1 MSFADLI
8 PLMPLMILAAT
19 PIAVMLA
26 VAVYRSHLITVVLT
40 GIGLAAAFISLP
52 MTSFAGSDQVTQLLI
67 VDGFVRFYIGLLI
80 GAGFATV
87 LLSYGYF
94 QSYEGHCEEYYILML
109 LALLGSAV
117 IVASSHFASFFL
129 GLEILSISLYAL
141 IAYPRLKE
149 ISVEAGL
156 KYLVLAATSAAFLV
170 FGMALIYADLGT
182 MELTRPASF
191 IFSIPAEGRSLLVMT
206 GLIMLLVGIGF
217 KLAVVPF
224 HLWTPDVYQ
233 GAPVPVTAFVATV
246 SKGSLVGLIVR
257 FFAQV
262 DMAAAG
268 SLFVVLTVIVVASM
282 IFGNILALLQKNVKR
297 ILAYSSIA
305 HLGYLLVAFLVGGS
319 MGPTAVT
326 FYLIA
331 YFVMTLGAFG
341 VITVLSQPQREA
353 EHIDDYRGLFWH
365 RPWLAGTFTAMLL
378 SLAGIPLTVGFIGKF
393 YLVVAG
399 VSASFW
405 LLVIVLVLTSGIGL
419 FYYLRVVV
427 SIFRQPLEQPVVVT
441 TRPAVLS
448 SGNIVLAILT
458 ILLVGLGVAPA
469 PLMRLILMMVG

>member
-8 PLMPLMILAAT
+8 ALMPLIILAIT
-19 PIAVMLA
+19 PIAVMLV
-26 VAVYRSHLITVVLT
+26 VAVHRSHSITAVLT
-40 GIGLAAAFISLP
+40 AIGLAGALISLP
-52 MTSFAGSDQVTQLLI
+52 LTSSPETGQVTMLLI
-67 VDGFVRFYIGLLI
+67 VDGFARFYIGLLVA
-80 GAGFATV
+80 AGFVAV
-87 LLSYGYF
+87 LLSYGYL
-94 QSYEGHCEEYYILML
+94 QTYEGHCEEYYILML
-109 LALLGSAV
+109 LAVLGSAV

-141 IAYPRLKE
+141 IAYPRLKAMD
-149 ISVEAGL
+149 IEAGL

-170 FGMALIYADLGT
+170 FGMALIYAALGT
-182 MELTRPASF
+182 MELTRPATF
-191 IFSIPAEGRSLLVMT
+191 IYSAAAESPSLLLMT

-233 GAPVPVTAFVATV
+233 GAPAPVTAFVATV

-257 FFAQV
+257 LFGQV
-262 DMAAAG
+262 DIAALG
-268 SLFVVLTVIVVASM
+268 SLFTVFTVIVVSSM

-297 ILAYSSIA
+297 LLAYSSIA
-305 HLGYLLVAFLVGGS
+305 HLGYLLVAFLAGGS
-319 MGPTAVT
+319 IGPTAVT

-341 VITVLSQPQREA
+341 VITVLSGPQKEA
-353 EHIDDYRGLFWH
+353 EYIDDYRGLFWR
-365 RPWLAGTFTAMLL
+365 RPWLGGTFTAMLL

-405 LLVIVLVLTSGIGL
+405 LLVIVLVMTSGIGL

-427 SIFRQPLEQPVVVT
+427 AIFARPPQTNTPKVTLPLAGELT
-441 TRPAVLS
+441 
-448 SGNIVLAILT
+448 LAGLT
-458 ILLVGLGVAPA
+458 VMLVGIGLLPS
-469 PLMRLILMMVG
+469 PLLEIIRNMIA

>member
-1 MSFADLI
+1 MSLADLT

-19 PIAVMLA
+19 PIAVMLV
-26 VAVYRSHLITVVLT
+26 VAVHRSHSITALLT
-40 GIGLAAAFISLP
+40 GIGLAGAFISLP
-52 MTSFAGSDQVTQLLI
+52 MTSSPETGQVTILLI
-67 VDGFVRFYIGLLI
+67 VDGFARFYIGLLI
-80 GAGFATV
+80 AAGLAAV
-87 LLSYGYF
+87 LLSYGYL
-94 QSYEGHCEEYYILML
+94 QTYEGYREEYYILML
-109 LALLGSAV
+109 LAVLGSAV

-141 IAYPRLKE
+141 IAYPHLKAVG
-149 ISVEAGL
+149 IEAGL

-170 FGMALIYADLGT
+170 FGMALIYAALGT
-182 MELTRPASF
+182 MELPPPATLIYST
-191 IFSIPAEGRSLLVMT
+191 SADSGGLPVMI

-233 GAPVPVTAFVATV
+233 GAPAPVTAFVATV

-257 FFAQV
+257 FFGQINIAGH
-262 DMAAAG
+262 G
-268 SLFVVLTVIVVASM
+268 SLFTVFTVIVVSSM
-282 IFGNILALLQKNVKR
+282 VFGNILALLQNNIKR
-297 ILAYSSIA
+297 LLAYSSIA
-305 HLGYLLVAFLVGGS
+305 HLGYLLVAFLAGGS
-319 MGPTAVT
+319 IGSTAVT

-341 VITVLSQPQREA
+341 VITVLSRPQNEA
-353 EHIDDYRGLFWH
+353 EHIDDYRGLFWQ
-365 RPWLAGTFTAMLL
+365 RPWLGGTFTAMLL

-405 LLVIVLVLTSGIGL
+405 LLVIVLLMTSGIGL

-427 SIFRQPLEQPVVVT
+427 AIFARPSQAITPPVT
-441 TRPAVLS
+441 LPMTAGLT
-448 SGNIVLAILT
+448 LAGLT
-458 ILLVGLGVAPA
+458 VMLVGIGLLPT
-469 PLMRLILMMVG
+469 PLLEIIRNMLN

>member
-8 PLMPLMILAAT
+8 ALMPLMILAIT
-19 PIAVMLA
+19 PIAVMLV
-26 VAVYRSHLITVVLT
+26 VAVHRSHSITAVLT
-40 GIGLAAAFISLP
+40 AIGLAGALISLP
-52 MTSFAGSDQVTQLLI
+52 LTSSPETGQVTMLLI
-67 VDGFVRFYIGLLI
+67 VDGFARFYIGLLVA
-80 GAGFATV
+80 AGFVAV
-87 LLSYGYF
+87 LLSYGYL
-94 QSYEGHCEEYYILML
+94 QTYEGHCEEYYILML
-109 LALLGSAV
+109 LAVLGSAV
-117 IVASSHFASFFL
+117 IVTSSHFASFFL

-141 IAYPRLKE
+141 IAYPRLKAKD
-149 ISVEAGL
+149 IEAGL

-170 FGMALIYADLGT
+170 FGMALIYAALGT
-182 MELTRPASF
+182 MELTRPATF
-191 IFSIPAEGRSLLVMT
+191 IYNAAAESRSLPLMT

-233 GAPVPVTAFVATV
+233 GAPAPVTAFVATV

-257 FFAQV
+257 LFGQV
-262 DMAAAG
+262 DIAALG
-268 SLFVVLTVIVVASM
+268 SLFTVFTVIVVSSM

-297 ILAYSSIA
+297 LLAYSSIA
-305 HLGYLLVAFLVGGS
+305 HLGYLLVAFLAGGS
-319 MGPTAVT
+319 IGPTAVT

-341 VITVLSQPQREA
+341 VITVLSGPQKEA
-353 EHIDDYRGLFWH
+353 EYIDDYRGLFWR
-365 RPWLAGTFTAMLL
+365 RPWLGGTFTAMLM

-405 LLVIVLVLTSGIGL
+405 LLVIVLVMTSGIGL

-427 SIFRQPLEQPVVVT
+427 AIFARPPQTNTPKVTLPLAGELT
-441 TRPAVLS
+441 
-448 SGNIVLAILT
+448 LAGLT
-458 ILLVGLGVAPA
+458 VMLVGIGLLPS
-469 PLMRLILMMVG
+469 PLLEIIRNMIA

>member
-1 MSFADLI
+1 MSFTDLI

-19 PIAVMLA
+19 PIVVMLT
-26 VAVYRSHLITVVLT
+26 VGVYRSHLITAVLT
-40 GIGLAAAFISLP
+40 CIGLAAAFISLP
-52 MTSFAGSDQVTQLLI
+52 MTSSAGSGQVTQLLI
-67 VDGFVRFYIGLLI
+67 VDGFARFYMGLLI
-80 GAGFATV
+80 ATGFGAV
-87 LLSYGYF
+87 LLSYGYLRI
-94 QSYEGHCEEYYILML
+94 YEGHSEEYYILML

-141 IAYPRLKE
+141 IAYPRLKA
-149 ISVEAGL
+149 ISIEAGL
-156 KYLVLAATSAAFLV
+156 KYLVLAATSAAFLI

-182 MELTRPASF
+182 MELTLPATF
-191 IFSIPAEGRSLLVMT
+191 IYSTPAAGRSLLATT

-233 GAPVPVTAFVATV
+233 GAPAPVTAFVATV

-262 DMAAAG
+262 DMTAAG
-268 SLFVVLTVIVVASM
+268 SLFTVLTVIVVASM
-282 IFGNILALLQKNVKR
+282 IFGNILALLQNNVKR

-319 MGPTAVT
+319 LGTAAVT

-341 VITVLSQPQREA
+341 VITLLSGPQKEA

-365 RPWLAGTFTAMLL
+365 RPWLGGIFTAMLL

-399 VSASFW
+399 VSASYW
-405 LLVIVLVLTSGIGL
+405 LLVVVLVMTSGIGL

-427 SIFRQPLEQPVVVT
+427 SIFRQPSAQAVVAT
-441 TRPAVLS
+441 DPAGVS
-448 SGNIVLAILT
+448 ISGNLVLAALT

-469 PLMRLILMMVG
+469 ALIRLIGVMVG

>member
-1 MSFADLI
+1 MNFADLI

-19 PIAVMLA
+19 PIAVMLV
-26 VAVYRSHLITVVLT
+26 VAFYRSHSITALLS
-40 GIGLAAAFISLP
+40 GIGLAGAFISLP
-52 MTSFAGSDQVTQLLI
+52 LTASLETGQVTMLLI
-67 VDGFVRFYIGLLI
+67 VDGFARFYIGLLVA
-80 GAGFATV
+80 AGFAAV
-87 LLSYGYF
+87 LLSYGYL
-94 QSYEGHCEEYYILML
+94 QTYEDHCEEYYILML
-109 LALLGSAV
+109 LAVLGSAV

-141 IAYPRLKE
+141 IAYPRLKA
-149 ISVEAGL
+149 IGVEAGL

-170 FGMALIYADLGT
+170 FGMALIYAALGT
-182 MELTRPASF
+182 MELTRPATF
-191 IFSIPAEGRSLLVMT
+191 IYSTPAEGRSLPVMI
-206 GLIMLLVGIGF
+206 GLIMLLIGIGF

-233 GAPVPVTAFVATV
+233 GAPAPVTAFVATV

-257 FFAQV
+257 FFGQI
-262 DMAAAG
+262 DIAALG
-268 SLFVVLTVIVVASM
+268 SLFTVFTVIVVSSM
-282 IFGNILALLQKNVKR
+282 IFGNILALLQNNVKR
-297 ILAYSSIA
+297 LLAYSSIA

-341 VITVLSQPQREA
+341 VITVLSGPQREA
-353 EHIDDYRGLFWH
+353 EHIDDYRGLFWR
-365 RPWLAGTFTAMLL
+365 RPWLGGTFTAMLL
-378 SLAGIPLTVGFIGKF
+378 SLAGIPLTVGFMGKF

-405 LLVIVLVLTSGIGL
+405 LLVVVLVLTSGIGL

-427 SIFRQPLEQPVVVT
+427 AMFARQPQTPI
-441 TRPAVLS
+441 PATALPLA
-448 SGNIVLAILT
+448 GGLVLAGLT
-458 ILLVGLGVAPA
+458 VVLVWLGLLPSFLLEIIRNMIA
-469 PLMRLILMMVG
+469 